1 MDRFLR
7 DMTQLPAE
15 KAPVKSLLLRC
26 PRCEST
32 QFIIKAD
39 PQPKDLATCGRCRGR
54 FIYGHLTDE
63 AEAEAAR
70 ADRAQAQRAAEPKTP
85 ARETISAARFVLR
98 WLRLPFRS
106 DDDRPG
112 PSPK

>member
-1 MDRFLR
+1 
-7 DMTQLPAE
+7 
-15 KAPVKSLLLRC
+15 VKPPLLRC

-32 QFIIKAD
+32 QFIIKAN

-70 ADRAQAQRAAEPKTP
+70 AARARTQHTAAPEAPV
-85 ARETISAARFVLR
+85 RETTSVACFVLR
-98 WLRLPFRS
+98 WLGLPCRS
-106 DDDRPG
+106 GDDRPG
-112 PSPK
+112 PSAK

>member
-1 MDRFLR
+1 
-7 DMTQLPAE
+7 
-15 KAPVKSLLLRC
+15 VKPLLLRC

-70 ADRAQAQRAAEPKTP
+70 AGRAQAHPAATP
-85 ARETISAARFVLR
+85 ETPVRKATSSACFVLR
-98 WLRLPFRS
+98 WLRWSRRS

-112 PSPK
+112 ASPK